1 MRTPSRSIEM
11 TTSPPFE
18 SFFSILTAGSRPP
31 GGDGG
36 EAAEAIRTATAAS
49 AAPGDDGDGC
59 REPSATLPIV

>member
-18 SFFSILTAGSRPP
+18 SFFSILTPGSRPP

-36 EAAEAIRTATAAS
+36 DGGEGS
-49 AAPGDDGDGC
+49 PDGDGGVGGTGGTVTVV